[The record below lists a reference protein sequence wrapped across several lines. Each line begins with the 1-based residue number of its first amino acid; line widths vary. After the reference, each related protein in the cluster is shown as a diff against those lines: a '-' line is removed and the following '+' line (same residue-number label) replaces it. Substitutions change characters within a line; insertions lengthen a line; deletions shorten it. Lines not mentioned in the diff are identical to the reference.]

1 MKNLYIFFFLILFC
15 GCVDNLNKSVFE
27 PLSLNELDE
36 EMKKDSL
43 FGMFYEHI
51 QAINE
56 NTLDTDTKRAKYA
69 DLTLRKVYDLYKYHD
84 EKLEKELLN
93 EWENKYADYPSKA
106 DSISNHWKKLKKDNS
121 LDQYVKVELASV
133 TTEYYSFGGVDEVN
147 IGFKLIPLKG
157 KIEQLQFGY
166 SIEPKINKKEGH
178 NEDESYLSVLDKSWC
193 LSTSPF
199 SQPVVRY
206 WEANYKN
213 ENSLAGKNVETVLR
227 DYDVSIE
234 IDKIRIDGKNL
245 SNDDIEVP
253 FSVQMYWKYEKD
265 IYIRDMY
272 EEDIINEFV
281 DKNYI
286 SSFKYV
292 LEGVNERRKKTD
304 ELAFEYLNLPTDKTE
319 SGS

>member
-1 MKNLYIFFFLILFC
+1 MKKILFLLSFVLFC
-15 GCVDNLNKSVFE
+15 SCADNLNKSVFE
-27 PLSLNELDE
+27 SLSLKELDE
-36 EMKKDSL
+36 EIKKDSL
-43 FGMFYEHI
+43 FGMFYENI

-69 DLTLRKVYDLYKYHD
+69 DLTLRRVYDSYKYHD
-84 EKLEKELLN
+84 EKLEKRLLN
-93 EWENKYADYPSKA
+93 EWDNKYANYPFKA
-106 DSISNHWKKLKKDNS
+106 DSISKRWKKLQKDNS

-133 TTEYYSFGGVDEVN
+133 TTEYYSIGGVDEVY

-157 KIEQLQFGY
+157 KIEQLQFSY
-166 SIEPKINKKEGH
+166 SIEPKINKKEG
-178 NEDESYLSVLDKSWC
+178 EDEEEGYLSMLDKSWC

-206 WEANYKN
+206 WEVNYKN

-227 DYDVSIE
+227 DYDISIQ

-245 SNDDIEVP
+245 SNDDVEVP
-253 FSVQMYWKYEKD
+253 YSVKMYWKYEKD
-265 IYIRDMY
+265 VYIRDIY

-286 SSFKYV
+286 SSFKYI
-292 LEGVNERRKKTD
+292 LEGINERRKEID
-304 ELAFEYLNLPTDKTE
+304 ELAFEYLNLSTGNKE
-319 SGS
+319 E